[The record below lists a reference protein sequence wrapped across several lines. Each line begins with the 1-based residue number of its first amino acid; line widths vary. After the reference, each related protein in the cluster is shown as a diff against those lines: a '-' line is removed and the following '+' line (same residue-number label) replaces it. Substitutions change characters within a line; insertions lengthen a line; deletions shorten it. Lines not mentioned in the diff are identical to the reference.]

1 MDIHPKPKLVMNI
14 MPSFASSSRAQ
25 SEFNHWKY
33 QEGKIGIEVAYDVG
47 EKTLEDMEDTDI
59 RIGVFLRET
68 VLPMAVQ
75 TNALIILTFDHC
87 NLSKAMGT
95 MVEAEAAKAAFCR
108 GQQSHSGEIQEGQG
122 EIREVVP
129 HCQGEYGYA
138 SGQRESILL
147 KKIEEWRK
155 LDYGL
160 YMGERFDISAY
171 IAAINLLESK
181 NLYSRNIADIEG
193 IRATIKKVAK
203 IDRLP
208 DDNSNEGMQ
217 IIQMA

>member
-1 MDIHPKPKLVMNI
+1 MV
-14 MPSFASSSRAQ
+14 
-25 SEFNHWKY
+25 KY
-33 QEGKIGIEVAYDVG
+33 NKGKGKSVKWCRIAKVN
-47 EKTLEDMEDTDI
+47 TDTHLANVK
-59 RIGVFLRET
+59 VF
-68 VLPMAVQ
+68 
-75 TNALIILTFDHC
+75 
-87 NLSKAMGT
+87 
-95 MVEAEAAKAAFCR
+95 
-108 GQQSHSGEIQEGQG
+108 
-122 EIREVVP
+122 
-129 HCQGEYGYA
+129 
-138 SGQRESILL
+138 LL

-160 YMGERFDISAY
+160 YMGERFNISTY